1 MALGAEP
8 ADVLR
13 LVLGEAMLLVV
24 GGIMI
29 GMPAALG
36 AMRLVQYQLYEVG
49 LLDWPSIIIAL
60 IVLGTSAALA
70 GYVPARRAARVGP
83 LVALR
88 ES

>member
-1 MALGAEP
+1 
-8 ADVLR
+8 V
-13 LVLGEAMLLVV
+13 
-24 GGIMI
+24 II

-36 AMRLVQYQLYEVG
+36 AMRMVQHQLYEVG
-49 LLDWPSIIIAL
+49 LLDWPSIIVAL
-60 IVLGTSAALA
+60 LVLGASAALA